1 MIERRERREIM
12 LCYPWE
18 ESRFFSWNCPV
29 IIQPKLDG
37 HRCRAVRDQFGF
49 SLYTSTGLHYE
60 NLEHIQAELDIF
72 FDDHPDITELD
83 GEIYKHNSSRGSI
96 GSSIASEDLSDT
108 DLEFHIFD
116 IVDGTM
122 AISRQIKLI
131 ELRIIQCKLEPE
143 NTLKYIKIISPFFT
157 QDLQDIYSAIKTF
170 TSQGYEGI
178 VVRHPF
184 ALYERKRS
192 TGIMKFKPRKQD
204 VYRICGYKALVRKNG
219 KTEPLIGSLE
229 CFTDGENERFFISGF
244 TDKERTLFWKDREN
258 LIGKQIIV
266 DYQRITSKRKVP
278 LSGIFNS
285 FVSYKIKE

>member
-1 MIERRERREIM
+1 MFERRERREIM

-29 IIQPKLDG
+29 IVQPKLDG

-60 NLEHIQAELDIF
+60 NLEHIQTELDIF
-72 FDDHPDITELD
+72 FKDHPDITELD
-83 GEIYKHNSSRGSI
+83 GEIYKHNSSRGNI
-96 GSSIASEDLSDT
+96 GSSIASENLSDSE
-108 DLEFHIFD
+108 LEFHIFD
-116 IVDGTM
+116 IVNGTM
-122 AISRQIKLI
+122 AINRQIELI
-131 ELRIIQCKLEPE
+131 QLEQQLSD
-143 NTLKYIKIISPFFT
+143 NLKHIKIVSSFFT
-157 QDLQDIYSAIKTF
+157 QDIQDIYNAIEMF
-170 TSQGYEGI
+170 TSQGYEGAI
-178 VVRHPF
+178 IRHPY

-219 KTEPLIGSLE
+219 KIEPLIGSLE
-229 CFTDGENERFFISGF
+229 CFTDGESERFFISGF
-244 TDKERTLFWKDREN
+244 TNEERALLWKDREN

-278 LSGIFNS
+278 LSGVFNS
-285 FVSYKIKE
+285 FVSYEIKE